1 MKTQAKFSSDK
12 HLKRFNL
19 RSSSALNY
27 CFGTYTPRNEM
38 LEWDRKGEQKPIGE
52 FMQKYVDFGNLHEKS
67 GIAKWILINKKMP
80 TEILEDQ
87 HNYVLQNAFNL
98 KGDTVVDLSCTPDAS
113 YSDKN
118 NNLLLDIKCGS
129 LGKKPHEW
137 NKAKVYLAQI
147 SLQQYILNSLGIK
160 IDKTQLVSWSFN
172 GTRIWEIER
181 NYEFEHYLLGLLEE
195 YTMALINDS
204 KLEDKPKKFEGEHK
218 IKLIYGEKE

>member
-1 MKTQAKFSSDK
+1 
-12 HLKRFNL
+12 
-19 RSSSALNY
+19 
-27 CFGTYTPRNEM
+27 M

-52 FMQKYVDFGNLHEKS
+52 FMQKYVDFGVEHERS

-98 KGDTVVDLSCTPDAS
+98 KGDTVVDLSCTPDARS
-113 YSDKN
+113 EN
-118 NNLLLDIKCGS
+118 TLLEIKCGS
-129 LGKKPHEW
+129 LGKKPHDW
-137 NKAKVYLAQI
+137 NKAKVYLAQVSI
-147 SLQQYILNSLGIK
+147 QQYILNSLGIK
-160 IDKTQLVSWSFN
+160 IDKTHLVSWSFN

-195 YTMALINDS
+195 YGMALINDS

-218 IKLIYGEKE
+218 IKLIYGEE

>member
-1 MKTQAKFSSDK
+1 MKKQMKLDSEK
-12 HLKRFNL
+12 HLKRYNL
-19 RSSSALNY
+19 RSSNALNI
-27 CFGTYTPRNEM
+27 CFGTYVSRQKTLDNLLNDVVEPINEYA
-38 LEWDRKGEQKPIGE
+38 
-52 FMQKYVDFGNLHEKS
+52 QKYIDHGNLHEKS

-98 KGDTVVDLSCTPDAS
+98 KGDTVVDLSCTPDGRFE
-113 YSDKN
+113 DT
-118 NNLLLDIKCGS
+118 LLEIKAGS

-160 IDKTQLVSWSFN
+160 IDKTHLVSWSFN

-195 YTMALINDS
+195 YAIALINDS

-218 IKLIYGEKE
+218 IKLIYGDE

>member
-1 MKTQAKFSSDK
+1 MKKQTKLNSEK
-12 HLKRFNL
+12 HLKRYNL
-19 RSSSALNY
+19 RSSNALNI
-27 CFGTYTPRNEM
+27 CFGTYVSRQKTLDNLLNDVVEPINEYA
-38 LEWDRKGEQKPIGE
+38 
-52 FMQKYVDFGNLHEKS
+52 QKYIDHGNLHEKS

-98 KGDTVVDLSCTPDAS
+98 KGDTVVDLSCTPDGRFE
-113 YSDKN
+113 DT
-118 NNLLLDIKCGS
+118 LLEIKCGS

-160 IDKTQLVSWSFN
+160 IDKTHLLSWSFN

-195 YTMALINDS
+195 YAMALINDS

-218 IKLIYGEKE
+218 IKLIYGDE